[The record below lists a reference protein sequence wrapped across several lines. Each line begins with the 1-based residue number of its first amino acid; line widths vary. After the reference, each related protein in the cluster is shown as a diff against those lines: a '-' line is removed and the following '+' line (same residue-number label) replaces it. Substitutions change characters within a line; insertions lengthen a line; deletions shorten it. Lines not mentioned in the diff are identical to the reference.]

1 MFPAACNP
9 LPSHRFV
16 KCGSIAHYLLDRF
29 PIATAAQRIVG
40 IVVEGN
46 VEYGTQIQIESEEA
60 QQTSGDIAVAPD
72 QFDIVFVAQL
82 LRVRRL
88 VADQTQSRNAAAFLI
103 DGDDRLD
110 FAQIAQIVDE
120 LPELGGAFDISAEKN
135 ERARLHF
142 TEKPGR
148 RWLELFSG
156 HTRDDQLTE
165 RIGFHGAANI
175 NAQRPTFNVQ

>member
-1 MFPAACNP
+1 MSTAACNRMR
-9 LPSHRFV
+9 SQRFFTS
-16 KCGSIAHYLLDRF
+16 GSTAHHLLVRF

-88 VADQTQSRNAAAFLI
+88 VADQTQSRNAAALLI
-103 DGDDRLD
+103 DGDDGLD
-110 FAQIAQIVDE
+110 FAQI
-120 LPELGGAFDISAEKN
+120 
-135 ERARLHF
+135 
-142 TEKPGR
+142 
-148 RWLELFSG
+148 
-156 HTRDDQLTE
+156 
-165 RIGFHGAANI
+165 
-175 NAQRPTFNVQ
+175 